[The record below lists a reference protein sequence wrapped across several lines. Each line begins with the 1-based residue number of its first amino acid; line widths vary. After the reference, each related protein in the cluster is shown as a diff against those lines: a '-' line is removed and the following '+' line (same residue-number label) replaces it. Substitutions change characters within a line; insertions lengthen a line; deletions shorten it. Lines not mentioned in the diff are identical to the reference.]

1 MERNLQRISR
11 PSSGSINKQQHRRP
25 EESDPKLT
33 GVAVSTQSTLDGQH
47 RDDSQKSQ
55 DGTTSIWYDRIPS
68 RRVPLVRD
76 EKLTSSRMSSGRDTM
91 YKPSSGRDERMD
103 VPSSGRDT
111 ADRALFGRDR
121 PPSERNHMEVSS
133 RMSSGR
139 DTIYKPSSGRDERM
153 DMPSSGRDTA
163 DRALFGRDRPPSE
176 RDHALVSSRLS
187 SGRDMIDK
195 TPSGRDIFSS
205 GEEHQKRLDVPYVP
219 SSAVVRDVEI
229 RRVGDEVISHPS
241 QVAQLGVDVSPERV
255 RGKYNVEDARVNFA
269 CITTRAQQYRQNQN
283 YDKAESLLKEHL
295 LKSQVM
301 LGARHSETVNLM
313 SHLAKTYFKHRKF
326 AEAEE
331 LYKECLQITKSS
343 LGAHHP
349 DTRMAKSSLLTVYNQ
364 LGKPLRPTS
373 ARKLGSREI

>member
-1 MERNLQRISR
+1 
-11 PSSGSINKQQHRRP
+11 
-25 EESDPKLT
+25 
-33 GVAVSTQSTLDGQH
+33 
-47 RDDSQKSQ
+47 
-55 DGTTSIWYDRIPS
+55 
-68 RRVPLVRD
+68 
-76 EKLTSSRMSSGRDTM
+76 
-91 YKPSSGRDERMD
+91 
-103 VPSSGRDT
+103 
-111 ADRALFGRDR
+111 
-121 PPSERNHMEVSS
+121 
-133 RMSSGR
+133 
-139 DTIYKPSSGRDERM
+139 M

-163 DRALFGRDRPPSE
+163 DRAPFGRDRPPSE
-176 RDHALVSSRLS
+176 RDHTLVSSRLS
-187 SGRDMIDK
+187 SGRDIIDK
-195 TPSGRDIFSS
+195 TPSGRDMFSS
-205 GEEHQKRLDVPYVP
+205 GEEHQKRLDVP

-241 QVAQLGVDVSPERV
+241 QVALLGVDVSPERV

-295 LKSQVM
+295 LKSQLM